1 MSVAL
6 ESVTEE
12 PPAEAAV
19 APEESAANPQEP
31 AEVAPEPAD
40 ESLRVTESPPG
51 PEPELVTAESVP
63 EPKKRGRPRKEE
75 PATPKAPV
83 RMKAA
88 PKPPAPK
95 PCAKRAATTPV
106 APPPEESDE
115 DEPFSRADLETEIL
129 EFLVQRKTQQQDRRR
144 QLWAQLAGL

>member
-1 MSVAL
+1 MSVVL

-12 PPAEAAV
+12 LPAEAAV
-19 APEESAANPQEP
+19 APEESAAPANPQEP

-40 ESLRVTESPPG
+40 ESLHESPPG
-51 PEPELVTAESVP
+51 PEPELVTAETVP
-63 EPKKRGRPRKEE
+63 EPKKRGRSRKEE

-83 RMKAA
+83 RTKAA
-88 PKPPAPK
+88 PKPR
-95 PCAKRAATTPV
+95 AKRAVTAPV
-106 APPPEESDE
+106 APPPSESDE